1 MGNKELITGE
11 LLISDKN
18 DRNTVAM
25 ILFKNG
31 YSVTPKRRR
40 RSAKTYYDYLEYS
53 ALARKEDHADA

>member
-31 YSVTPKRRR
+31 YSVTPNAGA
-40 RSAKTYYDYLEYS
+40 SAKTYYDYLEYS
-53 ALARKEDHADA
+53 ALARKEDQADE

>member
-31 YSVTPKRRR
+31 YTPKRRR

-53 ALARKEDHADA
+53 ALARKEDQADE